1 MSELIPNI
9 IERTH
14 LTESEVLEIKSLTDL
29 VTQADGLAPLSEH
42 VLIHLHHGGDEH
54 SIHLLAKDDAELI
67 GYLHLDRTDKVTGA
81 VVEVAVAPL
90 HRGHHVAT
98 TLVQHAL
105 SLVPDMDCR
114 LWAHGENAGAHQL
127 ATSLGFHQSRVLWQM
142 RRSLL
147 APLPKSDTIPNNDIL
162 AGLSIRT
169 FSAENDSHAWLE
181 LNNEVFQDHPEQGD
195 WTLRDLKVRM
205 SEGWFDS
212 AGFFVAFDKSN
223 QMVGYTWTK
232 IHGGLHH
239 GDHEHPEI
247 GEIYVLGVHPDFRGV
262 GLAQLL
268 TVRALEYLR
277 AHRLTA
283 AMLYV
288 DAKNQRAIELYQ
300 DLGFSQW
307 DADVMFKRPRD

>member
-1 MSELIPNI
+1 MNDAIPTL

-14 LTESEVLEIKSLTDL
+14 LTENEVLEIKELTNL

-54 SIHLLAKDDAELI
+54 SVHLLAREGAELI

-81 VVEVAVAPL
+81 VLEVAVAPL

-98 TLVQHAL
+98 ALVQHAL
-105 SLVPDMDCR
+105 TLVPDMDCR
-114 LWAHGENAGAHQL
+114 LWAHGENAAAHHL
-127 ATSLGFHQSRVLWQM
+127 ATSLGFQQSRVLWQM

-147 APLPKSDTIPNNDIL
+147 APVPKSEAIPSRYAPSDITIRCFSPQTDAAEWL
-162 AGLSIRT
+162 A
-169 FSAENDSHAWLE
+169 

-195 WTLRDLKVRM
+195 WTLRDLQVRM
-205 SEGWFDS
+205 SEQWFDP
-212 AGFFVAFDKSN
+212 AGFFVAFDN
-223 QMVGYTWTK
+223 TNRMVGYTWTK

-239 GDHEHPEI
+239 GNHEHPEI
-247 GEIYVLGVHPDFRGV
+247 GEIYVLGVRSTARGK
-262 GLAQLL
+262 GLAQVL

-277 AHRLTA
+277 GHGLTA

-288 DAKNQRAIELYQ
+288 DAENEQAIALYQ
-300 DLGFSQW
+300 NLGFTQW
-307 DADVMFKRPRD
+307 DADIMFKRIRD